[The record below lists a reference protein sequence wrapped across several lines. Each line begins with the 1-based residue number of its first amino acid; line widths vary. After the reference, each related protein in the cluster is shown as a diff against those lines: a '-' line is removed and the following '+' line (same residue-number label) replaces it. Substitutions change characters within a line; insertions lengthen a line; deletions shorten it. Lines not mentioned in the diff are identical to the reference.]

1 MIFFR
6 WIIIVT
12 WDECK
17 IYQNIKAHIQG
28 IKKSVKQTK
37 KKKWESAELAPPKNG
52 KWKERRKKRIL
63 TRGKERT
70 GNYLVEAFPSQ

>member
-28 IKKSVKQTK
+28 IKKSVKQK
-37 KKKWESAELAPPKNG
+37 KKKNENQLSLPPQRMGNEK
-52 KWKERRKKRIL
+52 KEEKK
-63 TRGKERT
+63 G
-70 GNYLVEAFPSQ
+70 F

>member
-37 KKKWESAELAPPKNG
+37 KKNENQLSLPPQRMGNEK
-52 KWKERRKKRIL
+52 KEEKK
-63 TRGKERT
+63 G
-70 GNYLVEAFPSQ
+70 F